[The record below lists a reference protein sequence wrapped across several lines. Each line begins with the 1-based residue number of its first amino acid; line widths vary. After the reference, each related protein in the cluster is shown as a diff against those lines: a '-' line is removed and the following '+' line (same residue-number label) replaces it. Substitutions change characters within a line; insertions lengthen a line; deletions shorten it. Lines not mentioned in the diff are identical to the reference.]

1 MIIMAT
7 VRKRGNT
14 YQIRVSCGYDSGGKQ
29 IEKAFTWTPPLNMT
43 KRQIEKELERQT
55 VLFEEKCRTGQ
66 FLDGNI
72 TFAEFA
78 ERWFKDYAEN
88 QLKSR
93 TVTRYKELMRRIIP
107 AIGHIR
113 LCRLQP
119 HHLMEFYNNLG
130 EDGVRLDIKYKPC
143 DNFKQIIS
151 AAAYTQK
158 ALSEAADVSL
168 TSIRSC
174 IQGKNVSKETADK
187 IKAVIK
193 SDNLFTAAEGK
204 TKLSDKTISEYHR
217 LISSILT
224 VAVQWQVII
233 SNPCERVKPPRV
245 EHKEAVSLE
254 PEQAAE
260 LINCLQTE
268 PIKYRTAV
276 MLLLYTGLRRGEL
289 CGLEWDD
296 IDINK
301 GIVKINKSVLYSSER
316 GVYEDAPKTQNS
328 NRTITIPSDMI
339 KLLKMY
345 KLEQTNQRLM
355 MGDQWQECG
364 KVFTSENG
372 SVINPDTLSSCFKR
386 FLERNNLPDIHLHN
400 LRHTAAT
407 LLIAGG
413 VDIATVSKRLGHS
426 NKTTTLNIYTHAVK
440 SADEAAANTLQ
451 DIFNNAKCKK
461 AE

>member
-1 MIIMAT
+1 MAT

-29 IEKAFTWTPPLNMT
+29 IEKSMTWTPPLNMT
-43 KRQIEKELERQT
+43 KRQIEKELERQMI
-55 VLFEEKCRTGQ
+55 LFEEKCRAGQ

-72 TFAEFA
+72 TFSEFA

-93 TVTRYKELMRRIIP
+93 TVTRYKELMQRIIP

-130 EDGVRLDIKYKPC
+130 EDGIRLDIKYKPC

-158 ALSEAADVSL
+158 ALSKAADVSL

-174 IQGKNVSKETADK
+174 IQGRNVSRETADK
-187 IKAVIK
+187 IKTVIK
-193 SDNLFTAAEGK
+193 SDSLFTAAEGK
-204 TKLSDKTISEYHR
+204 TKLSDKTIAEYHR

-245 EHKEAVSLE
+245 EHKEAVALE

-260 LINCLQTE
+260 LIYCLQSE

-276 MLLLYTGLRRGEL
+276 MMLLYTGFRRGKL
-289 CGLEWDD
+289 CGLEWED
-296 IDINK
+296 IDLSN
-301 GIVKINKSVLYSSER
+301 GIVRVNKTVLYSADR
-316 GVYEDAPKTQNS
+316 GVYEDTTKTQTS
-328 NRTITIPSDMI
+328 NRTVNIPSDMV
-339 KLLKMY
+339 KLLKQY
-345 KLEQTNQRLM
+345 RTDQRRQQLL
-355 MGDQWQECG
+355 MGDQWQNSG
-364 KVFTSENG
+364 KVFTAENG
-372 SVINPDTLSSCFKR
+372 TVINPDTLSTWFKK
-386 FLERNNLPDIHLHN
+386 FVQRNDLPDIHLHN